1 MMGGNLNGVHNGKRA
16 SEPRTRFPMGCT
28 FPLLPER
35 KWTRILMVLACV
47 GILSLLALSR
57 TQIVYR
63 PVAPPPPRSS
73 EKSGDRLF
81 NGAVDVESAAIWNA
95 MLRPVKGHGP
105 CSPVLERASQGR
117 WVPRDD
123 VTSGER
129 EAVEQFLVTVRGY
142 QKLPVSVQRKDNKCG
157 ESLCGVYGCVCV
169 RGGVTVRGYQKLPVS
184 VQRKDNKCGESLCGV
199 YGCVFV
205 GGGGGG

>member
-1 MMGGNLNGVHNGKRA
+1 
-16 SEPRTRFPMGCT
+16 
-28 FPLLPER
+28 
-35 KWTRILMVLACV
+35 MVLACV

-57 TQIVYR
+57 TQMVVYR

-73 EKSGDRLF
+73 EKSRDRLL
-81 NGAVDVESAAIWNA
+81 NDAVDVDFKSEAGQVQMVESAAAWNA

-157 ESLCGVYGCVCV
+157 ESLCGVYGCVC
-169 RGGVTVRGYQKLPVS
+169 GGGGGGGGLTVRGYQKLPVS

-199 YGCVFV
+199 YVCVCV
-205 GGGGGG
+205 GAGVDRQRVPETSGVRAEEGQQVW